1 MFIIGI
7 DPHRGSHAA
16 VAIDAHECVQ
26 ATLELSADRHQ
37 RQRLLDW
44 ASGFAPRTWA
54 IEGANGTGSLLA
66 QQLVAAGER
75 VIDVP
80 PKLAAR
86 VRMLDNEQS
95 DKSDRHDARSVAIAA
110 LRKHNLHEVTIE
122 DHVAVLRLLAKRHHD
137 LVGARTRTV
146 CRLHSTLCYLAEG
159 KFPQRLRAD
168 QAAKILAR
176 IHPATGIAVERKALA
191 RELLVELRRHDRDL
205 DELAGKIRDA
215 VKASG
220 TTVTDVHG
228 VGPIMAAYILGHT
241 GNIGRFPSSG
251 HYARYNATAPISA
264 STSANDRHRLNPYG
278 NRQLNHAIHV
288 AAVTQAGHDTAGRV
302 YYQRKIAE
310 GNSRKE
316 ALARAQAADFRRRVS
331 TPRRRRRTHLI
342 EWARE
347 DKQGRLFNPAWPAE
361 P

>member
-16 VAIDAHECVQ
+16 VVIDRSEAVL
-26 ATLELSADRHQ
+26 ATLELRADRHQ

-44 ASGFAPRTWA
+44 AAGFTPRAWA
-54 IEGANGTGSLLA
+54 VEGATGTGSLLA

-80 PKLAAR
+80 PKLSAR
-86 VRMLDNEQS
+86 VRLLDNEQS
-95 DKSDRHDARSVAIAA
+95 DKSDRHDARSVAITA
-110 LRKHNLHEVTIE
+110 LRKRNLNDVAVE
-122 DHVAVLRLLAKRHHD
+122 DHVAVLRLFAGRHHD
-137 LVGARTRTV
+137 LVAARTRTV
-146 CRLHSTLCYLAEG
+146 CRLHTVLCHLAEG
-159 KFPQRLRAD
+159 KFPQRLRAE
-168 QAAKILAR
+168 QAEAILSR
-176 IHPATGIAVERKALA
+176 IDPTTVIATERKALA
-191 RELLVELRRHDRDL
+191 QELLAELRRHDSDL
-205 DELAGKIRDA
+205 DELAGKVRAA
-215 VKASG
+215 VKASA

-241 GNIGRFPSSG
+241 RDIRRFPTAG

-264 STSANDRHRLNPYG
+264 STAADNRHRLNPYG

-288 AAVTQAGHDTAGRV
+288 AAVTQVGHDTPGRV

-316 ALARAQAADFRRRVS
+316 ALRALKRQISNAVYRQLLADAN
-331 TPRRRRRTHLI
+331 H
-342 EWARE
+342 
-347 DKQGRLFNPAWPAE
+347 
-361 P
+361 

>member
-16 VAIDAHECVQ
+16 VVVDRTETIQ
-26 ATLELSADRHQ
+26 ATLELRADRHQ

-44 ASGFAPRTWA
+44 ASGFTPRAWA
-54 IEGANGTGSLLA
+54 VEGATGTGSLLA

-110 LRKHNLHEVTIE
+110 LRKRNLNDVSVE
-122 DHVAVLRLLAKRHHD
+122 DHVAVLRLLAGRHHD
-137 LVGARTRTV
+137 LVAARTRTV
-146 CRLHSTLCYLAEG
+146 CRLHTVLCHLAEG

-168 QAAKILAR
+168 QAAEILSR
-176 IHPATGIAVERKALA
+176 LHPTAVIGVERKALA
-191 RELLVELRRHDRDL
+191 RQLLVEIRRHDRDL

-215 VKASG
+215 VKASA

-241 GNIGRFPSSG
+241 RDIRRFPTAG

-278 NRQLNHAIHV
+278 NRQLNHAMHI
-288 AAVTQAGHDTAGRV
+288 AAVTQAGHDTPGRI

-316 ALARAQAADFRRRVS
+316 ALRALKRQISNAVYRQLVAD
-331 TPRRRRRTHLI
+331 
-342 EWARE
+342 AN
-347 DKQGRLFNPAWPAE
+347 Q
-361 P
+361 